1 MKSVSH
7 KIINTVFY
15 RVRDRANYVT
25 CYEQCNNI
33 FCKICD
39 DLGEPVVPCT
49 NSYIGKWRKLEGELY
64 EQIYAQKIVKIT
76 DQVCFQINRT
86 V

>member
-1 MKSVSH
+1 MRPVRD
-7 KIINTVFY
+7 KILEQV
-15 RVRDRANYVT
+15 RDKVRDRANYVT
-25 CYEQCNNI
+25 CYEQCTNI

-39 DLGEPVVPCT
+39 DLGEPVEPCT